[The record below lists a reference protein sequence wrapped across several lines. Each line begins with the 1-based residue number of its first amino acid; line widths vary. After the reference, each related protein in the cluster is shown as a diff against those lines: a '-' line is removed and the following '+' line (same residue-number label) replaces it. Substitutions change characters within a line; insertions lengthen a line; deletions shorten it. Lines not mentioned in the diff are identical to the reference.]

1 MHSTDYQTETND
13 NGAVIYTTEQWL
25 RAIQVRKMEYDR
37 IAKPKSNSSE
47 SSVRRNDFLIHRWL
61 HKTLLSKIKI
71 NSENL
76 EIKPKKFKCIEC
88 NNKFDTYL
96 ENCLACGANILKSE
110 DIQKQATYLMIIIL
124 SASSVSAILYFV
136 ETGSIKIFS
145 AAFGLLAV
153 AKLVRLFRLDW
164 DR

>member
-1 MHSTDYQTETND
+1 MHSTDYQTETNGS
-13 NGAVIYTTEQWL
+13 GAVIYTTEQWF

-37 IAKPKSNSSE
+37 IATPESNSSK
-47 SSVRRNDFLIHRWL
+47 STVLSKDFIMNRWL
-61 HKTLLSKIKI
+61 WKILLSKIKM

-88 NNKFDTYL
+88 NNRFDTYV
-96 ENCLACGANILKSE
+96 ENCLTCGANILKSE
-110 DIQKQATYLMIIIL
+110 EIQKQATYLMLIIL
-124 SASSVSAILYFV
+124 SASSISAILYFV
-136 ETGSIKIFS
+136 ENGPIKIFS

-153 AKLVRLFRLDW
+153 SKLVKLFRLDW